1 MSTRAWVTFEQRKN
15 ELKIFA
21 GGDWQATTV
30 EESYHQLERCFL
42 SGAASACILDL
53 SAIQSI
59 DTTGSWILKSFI
71 QKLKDNNIAVSLSG
85 AGETIENIF
94 QQLDKIKFSL
104 PEAPKKTSAY
114 IRWLLKLG
122 MTAIEGVE
130 NAIKMLSFLGQIVMT
145 LGRTICS
152 PKSFRLTSFVA
163 MLDQVG
169 LRAMP
174 IVGLI
179 SFLLGIVVMYQ
190 GQYQLA
196 RFGAEIFAVDL
207 LAISMLREIG
217 IMITAIV
224 LAGRSG
230 SAFTAQIG
238 TMKLNQEIDA
248 LQTFGIDPIEVLVIP
263 RLLAL
268 MIALPLLS
276 FFANVL
282 GLLGG
287 AIMANLVIDISY
299 GQFWAQLKQAVKL
312 ATFGVGMAKAPVFA
326 FVIAMVGCFEGL
338 QVAGGAKS
346 IGTKTTKSVVESIF
360 LVIVINAAFSIMFT
374 LLRI

>member
-1 MSTRAWVTFEQRKN
+1 MPTQAWVTLEQRQK
-15 ELKIFA
+15 ELKVFA
-21 GGDWQATTV
+21 GGNWQATT
-30 EESYHQLERCFL
+30 LEGPYRKLEQQKLTDATSCVIDL
-42 SGAASACILDL
+42 SGIV
-53 SAIQSI
+53 SI
-59 DTTGSWILKSFI
+59 DTTGSWILKAFI
-71 QKLKDNNIAVSLSG
+71 QKLKDSDISVSLSG
-85 AGETIENIF
+85 AGETVKSIL
-94 QQLDKIKFSL
+94 QQLDKIKFSIPQPPSQPRL
-104 PEAPKKTSAY
+104 Y
-114 IRWLLKLG
+114 IRWLLQLG
-122 MTAIEGVE
+122 FTTIKGGK
-130 NAIKMLSFLGQIVMT
+130 NAFKMLSFLGQIIVT
-145 LGRTICS
+145 LGRIICY
-152 PKSFRLTSFVA
+152 PNRFRFTSFVA

-179 SFLLGIVVMYQ
+179 SFLLGIVVIYQ
-190 GQYQLA
+190 GQYQLS

-224 LAGRSG
+224 VAGRSG

-276 FFANVL
+276 FFANMV

-287 AIMANLVIDISY
+287 ALMANLVIDISY
-299 GQFWAQLKQAVKL
+299 SQFWIQLKQAIKL
-312 ATFGVGMAKAPVFA
+312 ATFGVGMTKAPVFA

-338 QVAGGAKS
+338 QVAGGASS
-346 IGTKTTKSVVESIF
+346 IGSKTTKSVVESIF
-360 LVIVINAAFSIMFT
+360 LVIVLNAAFSIMFT
-374 LLRI
+374 LLGI